1 MLLHELLNGQPDAIA
16 VSRGADT
23 RTFAELD
30 RASRSVA
37 GWLVRRGVRRGDR
50 VVAALPPSVDVP
62 ALLYGCSR
70 VGAVYSLLH
79 DTAPASV
86 IEHVVADAEPA
97 LVIDPDELH
106 DATTGELRDL
116 PPPPLA
122 VDPISLIYTS
132 GSTGAPKAV
141 VSTHAQV
148 TFAVTAIQSQLTY
161 RPSDV
166 VFCALPL
173 AFDYGLYQLF
183 LGAVSGARVELAG
196 TADVGPQL
204 GGRLIAC
211 GATVLPAVPTL
222 AGGLATML
230 SRSSARVPQIRLLTN
245 TGAAMPES
253 VLTRL
258 REKIPGLQ
266 VQLMYGLTECKRATI
281 MPPDEDLMR
290 PGASGKALPGTDVY
304 AVGPD
309 GSRLPAGEVGEIVV
323 RGPNVM
329 AGYWRRPELTEQ
341 RFPREHGLFPV
352 LRTGDYGFL
361 DSDGYLYFAGRRD
374 DQYKEHG
381 IRVGVAEVEAA
392 AHRVPGVDA
401 AAVLPPAGDEPG
413 ATLLVVTRLTPN
425 QVLAAMRD
433 EIEELKIPRTCR
445 VVQRLPLTRNGKVD
459 RAELAMV
466 AGV

>member
-1 MLLHELLNGQPDAIA
+1 
-16 VSRGADT
+16 
-23 RTFAELD
+23 
-30 RASRSVA
+30 
-37 GWLVRRGVRRGDR
+37 
-50 VVAALPPSVDVP
+50 
-62 ALLYGCSR
+62 
-70 VGAVYSLLH
+70 
-79 DTAPASV
+79 
-86 IEHVVADAEPA
+86 
-97 LVIDPDELH
+97 
-106 DATTGELRDL
+106 
-116 PPPPLA
+116 
-122 VDPISLIYTS
+122 
-132 GSTGAPKAV
+132 
-141 VSTHAQV
+141 
-148 TFAVTAIQSQLTY
+148 
-161 RPSDV
+161 
-166 VFCALPL
+166 
-173 AFDYGLYQLF
+173 
-183 LGAVSGARVELAG
+183 
-196 TADVGPQL
+196 
-204 GGRLIAC
+204 
-211 GATVLPAVPTL
+211 
-222 AGGLATML
+222 
-230 SRSSARVPQIRLLTN
+230 
-245 TGAAMPES
+245 
-253 VLTRL
+253 
-258 REKIPGLQ
+258 
-266 VQLMYGLTECKRATI
+266 

-290 PGASGKALPGTDVY
+290 PGASGRALPGTDVY

-413 ATLLVVTRLTPN
+413 ATLLVVTRLTPS

-459 RAELAMV
+459 RAELAVV